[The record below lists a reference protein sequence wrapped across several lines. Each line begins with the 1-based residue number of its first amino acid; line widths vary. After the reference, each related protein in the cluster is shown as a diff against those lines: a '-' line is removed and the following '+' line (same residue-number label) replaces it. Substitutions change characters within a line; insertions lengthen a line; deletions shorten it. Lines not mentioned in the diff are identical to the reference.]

1 MYKKQTRP
9 LFIPKPENGEF
20 PFDIKNVNTN
30 DVKPIDFFRMYNS
43 LQMMVEKLIQDQ
55 TVQQKV
61 STNIDA
67 IFRVFIEKDL
77 NPPPPQKLVGRRSSP
92 YTYQKQEFWLLV
104 EHLNSLGFS
113 YKQISER
120 LQVHY
125 VQISTH
131 HRNTVDYDD
140 DSEQE
145 SSQVKKSIKEKS
157 KQVKIIEKQ
166 PIQNFD
172 VFQSDDEQ
180 GSK

>member
-1 MYKKQTRP
+1 MSKKQARP

-30 DVKPIDFFRMYNS
+30 DIKPIDFYRMYNS
-43 LQMMVEKLIQDQ
+43 LQMMVQKLIQDQ
-55 TVQQKV
+55 IVQQKV
-61 STNIDA
+61 QTNIDA

-77 NPPPPQKLVGRRSSP
+77 NPPPQQKLVGRRSSP
-92 YTYQKQEFWLLV
+92 YTYQKQEFWQLV
-104 EHLNSLGFS
+104 EHLNSLGFT
-113 YKQISER
+113 YRQISER

-131 HRNTVDYDD
+131 HLNTVDYDD

-145 SSQVKKSIKEKS
+145 SSQVKRQAKKKP
-157 KQVKIIEKQ
+157 KQEQKIEKQ
-166 PIQNFD
+166 PYQVCD